1 MPSEQQDRFAE
12 PRGTQCGDR
21 ARATRPF
28 EESNQSRRCFAS
40 LLDAGPTQVSH
51 HRRYRGAQLSLE
63 LSRHR
68 GPAMERRAR
77 WRITRCTPCAMA
89 IQLLEVEHACPEA
102 EDPTLDCPSGDAD
115 ACGDAGRR
123 PPVSERVTH
132 RIQDDLDAGD
142 LAGQR
147 IPGQHALT
155 VSAAAAA
162 RQRHSKHDERVA
174 RLEPPFD
181 STASQ
186 LESALVTRSAR
197 GTSTAGKKLIAGIVD
212 GRGVAA
218 RLDVEYED
226 HVLMTAPG

>member
-1 MPSEQQDRFAE
+1 
-12 PRGTQCGDR
+12 
-21 ARATRPF
+21 
-28 EESNQSRRCFAS
+28 
-40 LLDAGPTQVSH
+40 
-51 HRRYRGAQLSLE
+51 
-63 LSRHR
+63 
-68 GPAMERRAR
+68 
-77 WRITRCTPCAMA
+77 MA
-89 IQLLEVEHACPEA
+89 IQLLEVEHACA
-102 EDPTLDCPSGDAD
+102 ETENPTLECPSGDAH
-115 ACGDAGRR
+115 ACRDAGRR
-123 PPVSERVTH
+123 PPVGERFTH
-132 RIQDDLDAGD
+132 RLQDDLDAGD

-147 IPGQHALT
+147 IRGQHALA
-155 VSAAAAA
+155 VSAAATA
-162 RQRHSKHDERVA
+162 RQRHSEHDKCVA